1 MKNKFF
7 KILGIATLGI
17 VMLTG
22 CGSAAS
28 NGAGTADNN
37 TQVSDTQK
45 GSTGKV
51 VAVGSTT
58 VAVPM
63 EGLAEKYKEVTPEV
77 VVEVQ
82 GVGSSAG
89 VKAVADGT
97 ADIGMVSRELKEN
110 EQNDDFVI
118 TTMAYD
124 GIAVVVNP
132 ANGVTDLTAA
142 QVKDIFEGTVT
153 NWSQVGGKD
162 QPVIVVSREDGSGT
176 RSAFEELLKLEK
188 EIDGKKVS
196 SMSQGALIA
205 EGNGTMKAT
214 VASKE
219 GAIGFVSLGFI
230 DDTVKPVSIDGVQP
244 TVESVKDGS
253 YSISRPLLLIT
264 HKDANSQVTT
274 FVDYILS
281 DAGQEI
287 VSEKYIP
294 VK

>member
-45 GSTGKV
+45 DSTGKV

-196 SMSQGALIA
+196 SMSQSALIA

>member
-45 GSTGKV
+45 DSTGKV

-97 ADIGMVSRELKEN
+97 ADIGMVSRELKDN

-219 GAIGFVSLGFI
+219 GAVGFVSLGFI
-230 DDTVKPVSIDGVQP
+230 DDTVKAVSIDGVQP

-253 YSISRPLLLIT
+253 YSISRPLLLVT
-264 HKDANSQVTT
+264 HKDAKSQVTT
-274 FVDYILS
+274 FVDFILS